1 MAGYCRIVYSTPGE
15 LQQHAV
21 SWMCGRGARLF
32 TMAITFLHAAD
43 IHLDSPL
50 KGLERYENAPVERIR
65 GATRRAFTR
74 LIDLAIEK
82 KVDFVLIAG
91 DLYDGDWRDYN
102 TGLYLVRQ
110 LGRLREQQI
119 PVFVIA
125 GNHDA
130 ANKMTRALR
139 LPENVRLLAH
149 EHPETVRLEEHGVA
163 IHGQSFGKIAVLEN
177 LAAAYPAP
185 LKGYANIG
193 LLHTGMG
200 GVDGHERYAPC
211 TLEDLRARGYD
222 YWALGHIHNRQILC
236 KEPLIVFAGNV
247 QGRHI
252 RETGPKG
259 CLLVTVHSNHR
270 IESTFQR
277 LDHVRWERACVDVR
291 ELETDSDILGRAS
304 EVLDELLA
312 TETEPDAMLVVRVIL
327 SGPTPLHSRLQTDP
341 ERSIAEI
348 RSLATE
354 RGRDRLWIERVA
366 LDTQP
371 VRTVTMPDGPFD
383 ELQEVIEQLRSD
395 RSSMTTVVDEL
406 AELKR
411 KLPAELTQDPEGPQ
425 LNDTEWLQTLLVQV
439 QPMLL
444 DLLLKADNGDINSY
458 DAK

>member
-1 MAGYCRIVYSTPGE
+1 MGDLVEPA
-15 LQQHAV
+15 L
-21 SWMCGRGARLF
+21 L
-32 TMAITFLHAAD
+32 MAISFIHAAD

-50 KGLERYENAPVERIR
+50 KGLERYENAPVERMR
-65 GATRRAFTR
+65 GAARRAFTR

-82 KVDFVLIAG
+82 TVDFVLIAG

-110 LGRLREQQI
+110 LGRLRELKI

-149 EHPETVRLEEHGVA
+149 DHPETVHLKELGVA
-163 IHGQSFGKIAVLEN
+163 IHGQSFAKAAVMEN

-185 LKGYANIG
+185 ERGYTNIG

-211 TLEDLRARGYD
+211 TLEELRMRGYD
-222 YWALGHIHNRQILC
+222 YWALGHIHARQVLC
-236 KEPLIVFAGNV
+236 TEPMIVFAGNV

-259 CLLVTVHSNHR
+259 CLIATIHADQHIETVF
-270 IESTFQR
+270 ER
-277 LDHVRWERACVDVR
+277 LDQVRWERGSVDIA
-291 ELETDSDILGRAS
+291 ELESESDVLGRAA
-304 EVLDELLA
+304 EMFDGLLA
-312 TETEPDAMLVVRVIL
+312 TEPDPDAMLAVRVSL
-327 SGPTPLHSRLQTDP
+327 GGSTSLHGRLQTDP
-341 ERSIAEI
+341 ERFVAEV

-354 RGRDRLWIERVA
+354 LGGDRLWIERVELQTRPLRDA
-366 LDTQP
+366 
-371 VRTVTMPDGPFD
+371 TVSDGPYQ
-383 ELQEVIEQLRSD
+383 ELLEVIEQLGSD
-395 RSSMTTVVDEL
+395 PTSMINVVDEL

-411 KLPAELTQDPEGPQ
+411 KLPAELLQGPDSPR
-425 LNDTEWLQTLLVQV
+425 LDDAEWLQTLLGQV
-439 QPMLL
+439 QPLLL
-444 DLLLKADNGDINSY
+444 DLLIKSESV

>member
-1 MAGYCRIVYSTPGE
+1 
-15 LQQHAV
+15 
-21 SWMCGRGARLF
+21 
-32 TMAITFLHAAD
+32 MAISFIHAAD

-82 KVDFVLIAG
+82 TVDFVLIAG

-102 TGLYLVRQ
+102 TGLYLVRE
-110 LGRLREQQI
+110 LGRLRDLKI
-119 PVFVIA
+119 AVFVIA

-139 LPENVRLLAH
+139 LPENVRFLAH
-149 EHPETVRLEEHGVA
+149 ERPETVHLEDLGVA
-163 IHGQSFGKIAVLEN
+163 IHGQSFAKPAVMEN

-185 LKGYANIG
+185 ERGYTNIG

-211 TLEDLRARGYD
+211 TLEELRLRGYD
-222 YWALGHIHNRQILC
+222 YWALGHIHARQVLC
-236 KEPLIVFAGNV
+236 NEPLVVFAGNV

-259 CLLVTVHSNHR
+259 CMLVTIHPDQR
-270 IESTFQR
+270 IEPIFQR
-277 LDHVRWERACVDVR
+277 LDQVRWERGGVDVT
-291 ELETDSDILGRAS
+291 ELETESDVLGRAA
-304 EVLDELLA
+304 EMFDGLLA
-312 TETEPDAMLVVRVIL
+312 TEPDPDALLAVRVIL
-327 SGPTPLHSRLQTDP
+327 SGSTSLHGRLQTDP
-341 ERSIAEI
+341 ERFVAEI

-354 RGRDRLWIERVA
+354 RGGDRLWIERVEIQ
-366 LDTQP
+366 TRP
-371 VRTVTMPDGPFD
+371 VRAATVPDGPFD
-383 ELQEVIEQLRSD
+383 ELVDVIEQLRSD
-395 RSSMTTVVDEL
+395 PASMNTVVEEL

-411 KLPAELTQDPEGPQ
+411 KLPAELTHDPDGPRLDDAQ
-425 LNDTEWLQTLLVQV
+425 WLQTLLGQV
-439 QPMLL
+439 QPLLL
-444 DLLLKADNGDINSY
+444 DLLNKSESV